1 MRTPTNHYQYLVSDP
16 GSSYRQL
23 RIKGR
28 RILARTLYALTLGEE
43 GRMTPEEVAADCQLP
58 LEAVQEA
65 IAYCRS
71 NPPEIAEDFAQDEA
85 REASKK
91 ISSDVGRS

>member
-1 MRTPTNHYQYLVSDP
+1 
-16 GSSYRQL
+16 
-23 RIKGR
+23 
-28 RILARTLYALTLGEE
+28 
-43 GRMTPEEVAADCQLP
+43 MTPEEIAADYQLP

-71 NPPEIAEDFAQDEA
+71 NPSEIAEDFAQDEA

-91 ISSDVGRS
+91 ASSGAGQ